1 MQQMFLYVE
10 KLPIDLPVTAAPQP
24 VGPIVGGVFGGVGVL
39 LVLVFVCIAVFGYKY
54 WRRRMRYRL

>member
-1 MQQMFLYVE
+1 MQQVFLYVE

-24 VGPIVGGVFGGVGVL
+24 VGPIVGGVVGGLVVLL
-39 LVLVFVCIAVFGYKY
+39 LVLVVCIAGFGYKH